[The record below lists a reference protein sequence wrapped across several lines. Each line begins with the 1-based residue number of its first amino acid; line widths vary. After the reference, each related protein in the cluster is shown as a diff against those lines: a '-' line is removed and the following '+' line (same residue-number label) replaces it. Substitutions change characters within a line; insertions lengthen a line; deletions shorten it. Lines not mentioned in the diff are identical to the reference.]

1 MIKQENII
9 INGVAFIKTYSDT
22 NHYIK
27 QVETGI
33 RYSEAI
39 DIVPSKYTYEE
50 TDLMLGSEIIEADED
65 IDEELSI
72 EEE

>member
-9 INGVAFIKTYSDT
+9 INGKEFIKTYSDSY
-22 NHYIK
+22 YII

-39 DIVPSKYTYEE
+39 DIVPCKYTYEE
-50 TDLMLGSEIIEADED
+50 TDLMLGSEIIEADE
-65 IDEELSI
+65 EELII